1 MREDPSFFPSVTCA
15 SAPEVFGETRVGWW
29 QELHAPRSTPV
40 LSALDG
46 TVCGIETQVG
56 AGRAVL
62 LAAGIPSHLGLFG
75 HLLDRLGARRGL
87 ELTSSVPGVF
97 ATSTRDREG
106 GRALHVLN
114 ITGYRPEVRIV
125 LDGEELLLRPAP
137 HTGYL
142 LARGLELGGV
152 RILEANAEVTE
163 AGDSVLAFGAP
174 AADRLRV
181 VLESSTPVR
190 AEGPAAE
197 VRPEAEGRTVVTA
210 DGPVRVHLG

>member
-1 MREDPSFFPSVTCA
+1 MER
-15 SAPEVFGETRVGWW
+15 GG
-29 QELHAPRSTPV
+29 
-40 LSALDG
+40 
-46 TVCGIETQVG
+46 
-56 AGRAVL
+56 GRAGG
-62 LAAGIPSHLGLFG
+62 AARCGDPLPPGPVRPSAGP
-75 HLLDRLGARRGL
+75 ARCPPGPR
-87 ELTSSVPGVF
+87 LTSSVPGVF

-174 AADRLRV
+174 PAADRLRV